1 MQRFAHLVRALAE
14 GAGDAAAAGH
24 VRAYLDAAAPAD
36 AAWAVHLLGRD
47 RRRAAAAAAAVRAA
61 AARAAGLDDALFAAC
76 LEQTGDLAEA
86 VALVQP
92 RAGSFVAEGLAQWMA
107 GRVEPLRGLD
117 APAQVERLALDFA
130 GLDAAACELHARLAL
145 GRLPP
150 LDRRVLRHALAAH
163 AGIDPGVAALRLER
177 ALGARTP
184 PDARGWEALVARA
197 PDPRHDTALPQPF
210 VEPRPWAE
218 DAHEQAG
225 AGEWFATWRPDGQ
238 RAQLVR
244 RGGAAAMWTA
254 ADEPVT
260 ADCPHI
266 AQAALA
272 LPDGTV
278 LDGWIV
284 PAAPCASAGF
294 VAFDVL
300 DDAGGGAA
308 RDATWPARRARLVA
322 LVDAAASPLLHAA
335 AELSSGS
342 VQDLRALRAA
352 ARTRGAL
359 GLLLHRRDSS
369 AVRWHVWDAAPRVV
383 HAVLVYVE
391 EGAGGDD
398 GAPLLT
404 FAVWNRAPVNAAAAQ
419 AAAQAAGRRTPPPAG
434 SHQLVPIARTAPG
447 SVPALA
453 DALAAALRDGAR
465 ERFGPV
471 RSVAPALVCEIA
483 FGTIVPSGRRR
494 AGVELRAPRVL
505 RVRPDVPLHAIGTL
519 ESLTAATGEAR
530 CEDEPCTS

>member
-197 PDPRHDTALPQPF
+197 PRATTPRC
-210 VEPRPWAE
+210 RS
-218 DAHEQAG
+218 
-225 AGEWFATWRPDGQ
+225 RSSS
-238 RAQLVR
+238 RA
-244 RGGAAAMWTA
+244 RGRKTR
-254 ADEPVT
+254 T
-260 ADCPHI
+260 
-266 AQAALA
+266 
-272 LPDGTV
+272 
-278 LDGWIV
+278 
-284 PAAPCASAGF
+284 S
-294 VAFDVL
+294 
-300 DDAGGGAA
+300 
-308 RDATWPARRARLVA
+308 RPARANGSRPGGPMGSARSLC
-322 LVDAAASPLLHAA
+322 
-335 AELSSGS
+335 
-342 VQDLRALRAA
+342 
-352 ARTRGAL
+352 
-359 GLLLHRRDSS
+359 
-369 AVRWHVWDAAPRVV
+369 
-383 HAVLVYVE
+383 
-391 EGAGGDD
+391 
-398 GAPLLT
+398 
-404 FAVWNRAPVNAAAAQ
+404 AAAAQ
-419 AAAQAAGRRTPPPAG
+419 RPC
-434 SHQLVPIARTAPG
+434 
-447 SVPALA
+447 
-453 DALAAALRDGAR
+453 
-465 ERFGPV
+465 GP
-471 RSVAPALVCEIA
+471 
-483 FGTIVPSGRRR
+483 
-494 AGVELRAPRVL
+494 
-505 RVRPDVPLHAIGTL
+505 RP
-519 ESLTAATGEAR
+519 
-530 CEDEPCTS
+530 TSR